1 MGFTINFLQLFECGV
16 CVDLGGREF
25 AMSEQF
31 LHAFEVGSVVEH
43 RGGEAVAEHVG
54 RAFGEIAYCR
64 EAHHD
69 FLAQLFVCD
78 AAAAVVE
85 YECAVGSLGPLLV
98 ALADVLLQLCAQLVA
113 ERDGSLFVALAR
125 YSYFALREVYRTVIE
140 RGEFGGSHAGFVEQ
154 Y

>member
-85 YECAVGSLGPLLV
+85 YECRVDALLPHCV
-98 ALADVLLQLCAQLVA
+98 ALAYVFLQLGAEFVA
-113 ERDGSLFVALAR
+113 EGDGALLVTLLVSRLA
-125 YSYFALREVYRTVIE
+125 
-140 RGEFGGSHAGFVEQ
+140 
-154 Y
+154 